1 MRRPPLVVLTLL
13 GLVAVAAG
21 AATPALAQEPP
32 QETGVLTR
40 APAVLQPVE
49 PEYPEAARAAGL
61 TGVVMLEV
69 EISETGEV
77 TDAVVTGPAGQ
88 GFDEAA
94 LAAARKLRFSPA
106 EIDGAPAPVRIEYR
120 FTFSL
125 SAPPA
130 APAPPPVNLLGRV
143 LERGTRLPVVGAMV
157 EAGGQLTHTDGEG
170 RFALAGVADGAV
182 QVVVTDVDH
191 VRLESTETVEPGK
204 ATQVTYWLQKT
215 AAQGEYEAVVV
226 GEREEKQ
233 VSHVAIAAGEIRRVA
248 GASGDAVKVIQNLP
262 GMARSFLSGELIV
275 RGGNP
280 RDTRVYVDGEEVP
293 QVFHFGGLT
302 SVYSSELLK
311 DVEFEAGNFGVRSGR
326 AIGGRVN
333 LVTRD
338 PGERSHALA
347 DVNLYHATAL
357 YEGRP
362 SADLGIAIAARR
374 SYADAVVT
382 RAVESMDDPP
392 GVSTAPRYYDLQLK
406 TAWKATPDDTVRFD
420 VFGSDDRMVLTG
432 VDDDQS
438 LEDLDFL
445 EFGTRFYRAGLRWDH
460 RAGEA
465 TRLRLALGG
474 GWQDVDVDADE
485 RFRMRQELWSTH
497 LRAEVHHELAPR
509 VKLVTGVDGQWYPK
523 VRIEVDAPPIP
534 PPGQILNPNAETRR
548 LAMTMDGVEAG
559 AFVEATLEPVDGLF
573 VVPGVRAD
581 VHRALADLSWVD
593 PRLAVRWQLR
603 PETALKGAVGLY
615 HQAPPM
621 PYVTE
626 EFGNPD
632 LHEEGAWQ
640 YSLGAE
646 QRLLPRL
653 LLDVQ
658 LYYKRLFDLALP
670 SDAVITRDGQLVA
683 ERYRSAGTGRS
694 YGAELLLRWDPDG
707 RFFGWVSYSLSR
719 AERGEPAAAG
729 SRLESEGDA
738 YDQPHNVVAVGTV
751 ELPELWHGLSAGF
764 RARYTS
770 GNPYAPIRGAVY
782 DADGDLYQP
791 VQTGALTERM
801 PPFFQLDLRVDKKW
815 TARTWTFA
823 AYLEVQNVTNRENP
837 EAVAYSFDYSQRGW
851 YSGLPLFPS
860 FGLRAE
866 Y

>member
-1 MRRPPLVVLTLL
+1 MRHSLTALALL
-13 GLVAVAAG
+13 GLLLG
-21 AATPALAQEPP
+21 AAISARAETEPH
-32 QETGVLTR
+32 ESGILTR
-40 APAVLQPVE
+40 APAVVQPAE

-61 TGVVMLEV
+61 SGVVTLEI
-69 EISETGEV
+69 EISETGAV
-77 TDAVVTGPAGQ
+77 TDAMVTGSAGQ

-125 SAPPA
+125 SPPEPA
-130 APAPPPVNLLGRV
+130 AVTVPPPVNFLGRV

-157 EAGGQLTHTDGEG
+157 EAGGQLTYTDGEG
-170 RFALAGVADGAV
+170 RFALAGMADGAV

-191 VRLESTETVEPGK
+191 ARLESEETVEPGK
-204 ATQVTYWLQKT
+204 ATEVTYWLERT
-215 AAQGEYEAVVV
+215 SSGEYEAVVV

-248 GASGDAVKVIQNLP
+248 GVSGDAVKVIQNLP
-262 GMARSFLSGELIV
+262 GMARSFMSGEMIV

-280 RDTRVYVDGEEVP
+280 RDTRVYVDGEQVP
-293 QVFHFGGLT
+293 AVFHFGGLT

-338 PGERSHALA
+338 PGEQTHAIA

-362 SADLGIAIAARR
+362 SEDLGIAIAARR

-382 RAVESMDDPP
+382 RALESMDDAP

-406 TAWKATPDDTVRFD
+406 AAWKATPEDTVRFD
-420 VFGSDDRMVLTG
+420 LFGSDDRMVLTG
-432 VDDDQS
+432 IESDDS

-445 EFGTRFYRAGLRWDH
+445 EYGTRFYRAGLRWDH
-460 RAGEA
+460 RAGET
-465 TRLRLALGG
+465 TRLLLALGG
-474 GWQDVDVDADE
+474 GWQDVDFQADDQ
-485 RFRMRQELWSTH
+485 FRMTQENWSTNF
-497 LRAEVHHELAPR
+497 RAEVHHELAPR
-509 VKLVTGVDGQWYPK
+509 VKLVTGVDGEWYPSIR
-523 VRIEVDAPPIP
+523 VAVDAPPIP
-534 PPGQILNPNAETRR
+534 PPGQVPSPNAETRR
-548 LAMTMDGVEAG
+548 FATRMDGLEAG
-559 AFVEATLEPVDGLF
+559 AFVEATLEPLDGLF

-581 VHRALADLSWVD
+581 VHRALANLSWMD

-603 PETALKGAVGLY
+603 PATAVKGAVGLY
-615 HQAPPM
+615 HQAPPF
-621 PYVTE
+621 PYLTE

-632 LHEEGAWQ
+632 LGEEGAWQ
-640 YSLGAE
+640 YSVGAE
-646 QRLLPRL
+646 QRILSRL

-670 SDAVITRDGQLVA
+670 SDGVITRDGQLVA

-707 RFFGWVSYSLSR
+707 RLFGWISYSLSR
-719 AERGEPAAAG
+719 AERDESIAG
-729 SRLESEGDA
+729 GRLENEGDA
-738 YDQPHNVVAVGTV
+738 YDQPHNLVVVGNV
-751 ELPELWHGLSAGF
+751 ELPEVWQGLSAGF

-770 GNPYAPIRGAVY
+770 GNPYEPVRSAVY
-782 DADGDLYQP
+782 DADADRYEPIL
-791 VQTGALTERM
+791 TGELSERM

-823 AYLEVQNVTNRENP
+823 AYLEVQNVTNRKNP
-837 EAVAYSFDYSQRGW
+837 EAATYSFDYSRRGF
-851 YSGLPLFPS
+851 YTGLPLFPS

>member
-1 MRRPPLVVLTLL
+1 MRRSLATALALL
-13 GLVAVAAG
+13 GLLLGSARPARAE
-21 AATPALAQEPP
+21 TPPA
-32 QETGVLTR
+32 ETGVLTR
-40 APAVLQPVE
+40 APAVVEPAE

-61 TGVVMLEV
+61 TGVVTLEL

-94 LAAARKLRFSPA
+94 VAAARKLRFSPA

-120 FTFSL
+120 FTFAL
-125 SAPPA
+125 AAPPA
-130 APAPPPVNLLGRV
+130 APAPPPLNLLGRV
-143 LERGTRLPVVGAMV
+143 LERGTRLPVAGAMV

-191 VRLESTETVEPGK
+191 ARLESEETVEPGK
-204 ATQVTYWLQKT
+204 ATQVTYWLQRT
-215 AAQGEYEAVVV
+215 AAEGEYEAVVV
-226 GEREEKQ
+226 GEREEKE

-262 GMARSFLSGELIV
+262 GMARTFLSGEMIV
-275 RGGNP
+275 RGGNA

-293 QVFHFGGLT
+293 AVFHFGGLT

-338 PGERSHALA
+338 PGERTHTLA

-362 SADLGIAIAARR
+362 REDLGIAIAARR

-382 RAVESMDDPP
+382 RALESMDDAP
-392 GVSTAPRYYDLQLK
+392 GVSTAPRYYDLQAK
-406 TAWKATPDDTVRFD
+406 AAWKATADDTVRLD

-432 VDDDQS
+432 VEDDQS

-445 EFGTRFYRAGLRWDH
+445 EYGTRFYRAGLRWDH
-460 RAGEA
+460 RASEA

-474 GWQDVDVDADE
+474 GWQDMDIDADE
-485 RFRMRQELWSTH
+485 LFRMRQELWSTH
-497 LRAEVHHELAPR
+497 FRAEVNHELTPR
-509 VKLVTGVDGQWYPK
+509 VKLVTGVDGQWYPR
-523 VRIEVDAPPIP
+523 VRIEVDAPPIL
-534 PPGQILNPNAETRR
+534 PPGQVPNPNAETRR
-548 LAMTMDGVEAG
+548 YAATIDGLEAG

-581 VHRALADLSWVD
+581 VHRALANLSWVD

-603 PETALKGAVGLY
+603 PGTALKGAVGLY
-615 HQAPPM
+615 HQAPPF

-632 LHEEGAWQ
+632 LREEGAWQ

-653 LLDVQ
+653 LLDAQ

-670 SDAVITRDGQLVA
+670 SDAVITRDGQLVS

-707 RFFGWVSYSLSR
+707 RFFGWISYSLSR
-719 AERGEPAAAG
+719 AERGESVAG
-729 SRLESEGDA
+729 GRLDSEGDA

-751 ELPELWHGLSAGF
+751 ELPEVWRGLSAGF

-770 GNPYAPIRGAVY
+770 GNPYEPVRAAVY
-782 DADGDLYQP
+782 DADADRYQP
-791 VQTGALTERM
+791 IQTGALTGRM

-837 EAVAYSFDYSQRGW
+837 EAAAYSFDYSRRGW